1 MSDYEELTAND
12 FTERIHIVTEE
23 FPTEENNYEGTMTTT
38 IISYDDR
45 HESTINTNDI

>member
-1 MSDYEELTAND
+1 MSNSTDLGPED
-12 FTERIHIVTEE
+12 FTERIHIETKE

-45 HESTINTNDI
+45 HDPTINTNEL